1 MIYDIIYYLLKY
13 YNPLMILFRCM
24 NPSMIYKMIG
34 KDLYEYFVLKGPT
47 FIKIGQILSTQENV
61 FHEDTINELRPLQDT
76 VPVVEEPL
84 PDMATLGIYLKS
96 YDPVPISSGSIA
108 VVYKGI
114 LFDNKPVAI
123 KVKRDDIDNKLW
135 NNINEIKY
143 AISFIEKFYDRLEQI
158 SYKNFINPLKPLNL
172 QKKFEKIYSIIVEQ
186 LNFEIEAEN
195 IRFFYKKFRK
205 CENIIIPKLYKN
217 LCTSNMIVMEYI
229 DGCTLYEMDCS
240 FQERVQ
246 LLQDYLLFVRG
257 TYKFG
262 KLHSDLHPGNIL
274 ITPDK
279 KLCILDFGLITTIGS
294 SDELYDLTISIVT
307 NKYDNFI
314 DQWLALCIEGDNK
327 EQYKELF
334 KNKFNTIDKKYPA
347 DIFVEF
353 YKICIDN
360 NIQLT
365 NNYSQIELSMLA
377 TYNIYYLICPITAE
391 NLETMFDSA
400 KSKISNAAITNQTS
414 FDQLISMA

>member
-1 MIYDIIYYLLKY
+1 MIYDIIFYILKY
-13 YNPLMILFRCM
+13 YNPLMVLARVM

-34 KDLYEYFVLKGPT
+34 KDLYDYFVLKGPT

-61 FHEDTINELRPLQDT
+61 FHQDTINELRPLQDT
-76 VPVVEEPL
+76 VPTVAEPL
-84 PDMATLGIYLKS
+84 PDMSTLGVYLKS
-96 YDPVPISSGSIA
+96 YNPVPISSGSIA

-114 LFDNKPVAI
+114 LFNDKQVAI
-123 KVKRDDIDNKLW
+123 KVKRDDVDNKLW
-135 NNINEIKY
+135 KNINEIKY
-143 AISFIEKFYDRLEQI
+143 SIGFIEKFYERLEQI
-158 SYKNFINPLKPLNL
+158 SYNNIVNPLKPLNL

-186 LNFEIEAEN
+186 LNFEVEVEN
-195 IRFFYKKFRK
+195 ILFFYKKFRK
-205 CENIIIPKLYKN
+205 CQNIIIPKPYRN
-217 LCTSNMIVMEYI
+217 LCTPNMIVMEYI
-229 DGCTLYEMDCS
+229 EGVTLYNMDCT

-274 ITPDK
+274 ITKDK
-279 KLCILDFGLITTIGS
+279 KLCILDFGLITNIGS
-294 SDELYDLTISIVT
+294 SDDLYDLTISIVT

-314 DQWLALCIEGDNK
+314 DKWLALCIDSDNK
-327 EQYKELF
+327 EQYRELF
-334 KNKFNTIDKKYPA
+334 KTKFDSIEKKYPA

-353 YKICIDN
+353 YTICIDN

-377 TYNIYYLICPITAE
+377 TYNIYYLICPISAQ

-400 KSKISNAAITNQTS
+400 KVKICNTDVTNETS
-414 FDQLISMA
+414 FDKLLTIA